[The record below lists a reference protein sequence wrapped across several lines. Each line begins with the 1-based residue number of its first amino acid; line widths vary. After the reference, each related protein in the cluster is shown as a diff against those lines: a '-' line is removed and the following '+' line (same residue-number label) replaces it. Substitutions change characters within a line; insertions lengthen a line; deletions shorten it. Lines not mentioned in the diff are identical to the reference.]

1 MARTSDKRRSNVQV
15 ASRTLWCARL
25 CNNILGHCVLF
36 LCFRSEKIQNLM
48 MEGSKETF
56 TKKII
61 ESISGKVN
69 EGAQIKKTF
78 DKFLEKLM
86 RVTK

>member
-1 MARTSDKRRSNVQV
+1 
-15 ASRTLWCARL
+15 
-25 CNNILGHCVLF
+25 
-36 LCFRSEKIQNLM
+36 M
-48 MEGSKETF
+48 MEGSKKTF

-61 ESISGKVN
+61 EPISGKVN
-69 EGAQIKKTF
+69 EGAQIKKAF

>member
-1 MARTSDKRRSNVQV
+1 MREGDKKKTFKKNIEP
-15 ASRTLWCARL
+15 
-25 CNNILGHCVLF
+25 ILGT
-36 LCFRSEKIQNLM
+36 I
-48 MEGSKETF
+48 
-56 TKKII
+56 
-61 ESISGKVN
+61 N